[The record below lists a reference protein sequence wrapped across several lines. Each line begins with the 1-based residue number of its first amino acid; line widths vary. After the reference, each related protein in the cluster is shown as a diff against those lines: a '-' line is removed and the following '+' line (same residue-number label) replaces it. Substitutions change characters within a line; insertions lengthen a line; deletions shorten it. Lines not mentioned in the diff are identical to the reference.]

1 MRNFFTNLAK
11 WRDEDYVLETIKE
24 DKNETE
30 KINMQ
35 NSEEIDIENE
45 EITETPPK
53 KIKKKGRILENIG
66 ILFLIMQ
73 FFAYFGGV
81 PILGTNINFNKINY
95 RNYDYVLSVI
105 FVENFCLFMGVT
117 LILRYLYI
125 NRIIKT
131 QQ

>member
-1 MRNFFTNLAK
+1 MRKFFNNLAK
-11 WRDEDYVLETIKE
+11 WRDEDYELETIKE

-30 KINMQ
+30 KINIQ

-73 FFAYFGGV
+73 FFAYVGGV
-81 PILGTNINFNKINY
+81 PILGTNINFSKINY
-95 RNYDYVLSVI
+95 WNYDHFLSVV
-105 FVENFCLFMGVT
+105 FGENFFLFIGVT
-117 LILRYLYI
+117 LILRYFYI

-131 QQ
+131 KL

>member
-11 WRDEDYVLETIKE
+11 WRDEDYKLETIKE

-30 KINMQ
+30 KINIQ

-45 EITETPPK
+45 ENTETPTK
-53 KIKKKGRILENIG
+53 KIKKKGRVLENIG
-66 ILFLIMQ
+66 VLFLIMQ
-73 FFAYFGGV
+73 FFAYVGGV

-95 RNYDYVLSVI
+95 WNYDYVLSVI
-105 FVENFCLFMGVT
+105 FAENFCLFMGVT

-125 NRIIKT
+125 NRINKT
-131 QQ
+131 KL